1 MKERFFDSSAV
12 AKLYHPEDGTAEVE
26 SLVSDQ
32 EYPCII
38 SELTTVEICSVFAH
52 NVRTRAI
59 LPDFDLLQRRFFSD
73 LKAGRFR
80 VVVVESFHFRTGRNL
95 ILRYGPTHSLRSLDA
110 IQLAV
115 AMHLKET
122 SGCETLVA
130 ADLRLC
136 AVAAAEGFNVLN
148 PGVRPPVA

>member
-1 MKERFFDSSAV
+1 
-12 AKLYHPEDGTAEVE
+12 VE
-26 SLVSDQ
+26 SLVSGQ

-59 LPDFDLLQRRFFSD
+59 LPADFDLLQRRFFSD

-80 VVVVESFHFRTGRNL
+80 VVIVESFHFRAARDL
-95 ILRYGPTHSLRSLDA
+95 ILKHGPSHSLRSLDA

-122 SGCETLVA
+122 SGCETLIA
-130 ADLRLC
+130 ADVRLC
-136 AVAAAEGFNVLN
+136 AVAAVEGFNVLN
-148 PGVRPPVA
+148 PGVRPPVS